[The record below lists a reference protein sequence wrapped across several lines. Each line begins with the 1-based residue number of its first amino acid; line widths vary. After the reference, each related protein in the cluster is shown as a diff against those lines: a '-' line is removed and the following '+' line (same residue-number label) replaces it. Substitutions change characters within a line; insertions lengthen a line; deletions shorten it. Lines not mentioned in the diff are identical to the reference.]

1 MSRSPAHTTVVTPN
15 VSDVSESTRFVQHK
29 DDDDDDDASTL
40 RDLEQDRDPDDAR
53 YSSRRASSSLE
64 PSTTIGPDVEMR
76 GGDALASDEQSQR
89 HKSLAFKQLERFR
102 RAMDARGGRRQG
114 RHGWRGARRTQH
126 ETSFDDVFGQD
137 ASSASREQ
145 LRFVVYPRAMWT
157 LGALILIAT
166 TVFVTQVSAKSQERE
181 KLGERDANAW
191 WKYVV
196 AAVVYALGVAV
207 AVSGR
212 VETFL
217 LSKDTGKLS
226 VYSTKPLC
234 VSQTLRRTRRFERE
248 MRCIT
253 DVRVEASGEIL
264 SREVDT
270 RSYKVVFDFDNGSHR
285 AFLEGRCKRKAM
297 HRCRLIQ
304 QFLLSCQGATLGRTA
319 TASGLTSAHLA
330 LVNASNAAIEPSQQP
345 QTQQTTTV
353 TMAPQSPRKMVA
365 AVPSTTLSS
374 TNIVR
379 LQPPMPMQQQP

>member
-1 MSRSPAHTTVVTPN
+1 
-15 VSDVSESTRFVQHK
+15 
-29 DDDDDDDASTL
+29 
-40 RDLEQDRDPDDAR
+40 
-53 YSSRRASSSLE
+53 
-64 PSTTIGPDVEMR
+64 
-76 GGDALASDEQSQR
+76 
-89 HKSLAFKQLERFR
+89 
-102 RAMDARGGRRQG
+102 
-114 RHGWRGARRTQH
+114 
-126 ETSFDDVFGQD
+126 
-137 ASSASREQ
+137 
-145 LRFVVYPRAMWT
+145 MWT

-207 AVSGR
+207 VVSGR